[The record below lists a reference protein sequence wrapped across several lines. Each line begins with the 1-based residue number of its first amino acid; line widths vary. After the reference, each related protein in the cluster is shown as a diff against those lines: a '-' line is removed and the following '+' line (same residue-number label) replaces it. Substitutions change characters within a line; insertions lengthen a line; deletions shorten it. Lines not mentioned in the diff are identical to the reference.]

1 MIFYSILCLNI
12 VFGIHDTCK
21 LSISQFFF
29 DDLAALFFDDLAA
42 LFFDDF
48 TGVFLAADFTGV
60 FLAADFTGVFLAA
73 DLTGVFL
80 DADLTA
86 DFLELFAICLVF
98 VPCLASDGFAALF
111 LTADLTG
118 VETGAGVEATTGA
131 TGFDA
136 LLIGVDAF
144 FADCLVADFFVAD

>member
-60 FLAADFTGVFLAA
+60 FLAAD
-73 DLTGVFL
+73 LTGVFL

-98 VPCLASDGFAALF
+98 VPCFASDGFAALF

-144 FADCLVADFFVAD
+144 LADCLVADFFVAD

>member
-1 MIFYSILCLNI
+1 MIFYSIFFLNI
-12 VFGIHDTCK
+12 LFRIHDTCT
-21 LSISQFFF
+21 LSTSQFFF
-29 DDLAALFFDDLAA
+29 DDFAPLFFDDLTA

-48 TGVFLAADFTGV
+48 TGVFFVADFTGV
-60 FLAADFTGVFLAA
+60 FF
-73 DLTGVFL
+73 

-144 FADCLVADFFVAD
+144 LADCLVADFFVAD

>member
-1 MIFYSILCLNI
+1 MIFYSIFCLNI
-12 VFGIHDTCK
+12 FFGIHDTCK
-21 LSISQFFF
+21 LSTSQFFF
-29 DDLAALFFDDLAA
+29 DDLAALFFDDLSA

-48 TGVFLAADFTGV
+48 TGVFLAAYF
-60 FLAADFTGVFLAA
+60 
-73 DLTGVFL
+73 TGVFL
-80 DADLTA
+80 DADLAA

-118 VETGAGVEATTGA
+118 VETGVGVEAKTGA

-136 LLIGVDAF
+136 LLTGVDAF
-144 FADCLVADFFVAD
+144 LADCLVADFFAADWI